1 MKKTVLS
8 FLFFTFILPFA
19 IAQNLDLSK
28 FSKAE
33 GLIDFYLD
41 EEKGKIYLEVED
53 LNKEFLYVSSLTAGV
68 GSNDLGL
75 DRGQLGE
82 TRIVEFRRTG
92 NKVFL
97 VQKNY
102 DYRAYSDNP
111 AEVKSIKDAF
121 AESILWGFEI
131 AQKEGDNFI
140 VDATTF
146 YLQDTHGVGNRLT
159 QGRQGTFRADA
170 SRSGL
175 YYPMIKNFPKNTE
188 VEAVITLTGQVT
200 GRELRSVTPGSDA
213 VTVRQR
219 HSFIELPDL
228 DYQKREFDPRGGYFS
243 ISYMDFTTPITEP
256 IVKRFISRHRLEKKD
271 PTAAMSEAVEPI
283 VYYLDRG
290 TPEPVA
296 SALIEGGNYWNQ
308 AFEAAGFKDAFRVEL
323 APEGMDLMDVRYNVV
338 QWVHRS
344 TRGWSY
350 GSSVRDPRTGEIL
363 KGHVSLGSLR
373 VRQDYL
379 IAQGLIQ
386 PYENGTE
393 PDPKMLKLALD
404 RLRQLSA
411 HEIGH
416 TIGLAHSYATSA
428 ENRSSVMD
436 YPYPVITQNANGD
449 LDLSN
454 AYDQKIGEWDKWAIK
469 YGYGVPPAGMSEAE
483 FLEKTLKD
491 TYAAGYEFITDS
503 DSRDPSGA
511 HPRSH
516 LWDNGASAASELKR
530 MLDLRANKLESFGLN
545 AIPAGQPEALLEEV
559 LVPLYLM
566 HRYQVEATTKLVGG
580 MDYKY
585 KVKGDNQPNHSW
597 VSTKDQM
604 DALDALLL
612 TISPD
617 QLEVPKHIL
626 ALIPPRPYGYGRNRE
641 TFVSRTGPVFD
652 PIAPAETVV
661 DLTLSFLFDEARMN
675 RVYLQ
680 NLQNSDLPGYDAI
693 LKKVSD
699 KIFSASIPTG
709 LQTEI
714 KLMTETKM
722 VDHMIALAKNSDA
735 SNSVRAITRAQLD
748 ALANGSK
755 SLSTRNSSALVSQH
769 SKYLAAKINAFL
781 ELPEELTV
789 QETLKAP
796 DGSPIGSDSMSCDF
810 DY

>member
-1 MKKTVLS
+1 MKKTLYS
-8 FLFFTFILPFA
+8 IAILLISLPSVFA
-19 IAQNLDLSK
+19 QDIDLSK
-28 FSKAE
+28 LTKME
-33 GLIDFYLD
+33 GFVDFYLD
-41 EEKGKIYLEVED
+41 EEKGKIYLEIDD
-53 LNKEFLYVSSLTAGV
+53 LEKEFLYVSSLTAGI

-75 DRGQLGE
+75 DRGQLGD
-82 TRIVEFRRTG
+82 TRIVEFRKTG
-92 NKVFL
+92 NKLFL

-102 DYRAYSDNP
+102 NYRAYSDNP
-111 AEVKSIKDAF
+111 AEVKSIRDAF
-121 AESILWGFEI
+121 AESILWGFEV
-131 AQKEGDNFI
+131 AQENEGKYL
-140 VDATTF
+140 VEATKF
-146 YLQDTHGVGNRLT
+146 YMEDTHGVGNRLSRS
-159 QGRQGTFRADA
+159 RQGTFRTDA
-170 SRSGL
+170 SRSSL
-175 YYPMIKNFPKNTE
+175 YYPTTKNFPKNTE
-188 VEAVITLTGQVT
+188 VEAVITLTGQIT
-200 GRELRSVTPGSDA
+200 GRELSSVTPGSDA

-228 DYQKREFDPRGGYFS
+228 DYKKREFDPRGGFNS

-256 IVKRFISRHRLEKKD
+256 ILKRFISRHRLEKKN
-271 PTAAMSEAVEPI
+271 PNEAVSEVVEPI

-296 SALIEGGNYWNQ
+296 SALIEGGNYWSQ

-323 APEGMDLMDVRYNVV
+323 APEGMDLLDVRYNVV

-436 YPYPVITQNANGD
+436 YPYPVITQNGNGD
-449 LDLSN
+449 LDLSE

-469 YGYGVPPAGMSEAE
+469 YGYGTVPPGMTESEY
-483 FLEKTLKD
+483 LEKTLED

-516 LWDNGASAASELKR
+516 LWDNGASSSVELKR
-530 MLDLRANKLESFGLN
+530 MLDLRASKLKSFGLN
-545 AIPAGQPEALLEEV
+545 AIPTGTPEAMLEEV

-580 MDYKY
+580 MDYTY
-585 KVKGDNQPNHSW
+585 KVKGDNQPNHKW
-597 VSTKDQM
+597 VPANDQLE
-604 DALDALLL
+604 ALNALLL
-612 TISPD
+612 TVSPA
-617 QLEVPKHIL
+617 QLEVPSHIL
-626 ALIPPRPYGYGRNRE
+626 ALIPPRPYGYGRTRE
-641 TFVSRTGPVFD
+641 TFVSRTGPIFD
-652 PIAPAETVV
+652 PIAPAETIV
-661 DLTLSFLFDEARMN
+661 DLTFSFLLDETRMN

-680 NLQNSDLPGYDAI
+680 NLQNSNLPSYQAV
-693 LKKVSD
+693 LD
-699 KIFSASIPTG
+699 KISGQVFSASLPSG

-714 KLMTETKM
+714 KLMTETKLI
-722 VDHMIALAKNSDA
+722 DHLINLAKNGNA
-735 SNSVRAITRAQLD
+735 SNTVRAITRAQLD
-748 ALANGSK
+748 QFANGSK
-755 SLSTRNSSALVSQH
+755 NLTSRNSNPLLTQH
-769 SKYLAAKINAFL
+769 SQYLAAKINAFL
-781 ELPEELTV
+781 ELPMELTV
-789 QETLKAP
+789 QETLKSP

>member
-1 MKKTVLS
+1 MKKVLY
-8 FLFFTFILPFA
+8 TFIILLISFPSVF
-19 IAQNLDLSK
+19 AQNLDLSEFTK
-28 FSKAE
+28 ME
-33 GLIDFYLD
+33 GFVDFYLD
-41 EEKGKIYLEVED
+41 EENGKIYLEIED
-53 LNKEFLYVSSLTAGV
+53 LEKEFLYVSSLTAGV

-75 DRGQLGE
+75 DRGQLGD
-82 TRIVEFRRTG
+82 TRIVEFRKTG
-92 NKVFL
+92 KKIFL

-102 DYRAYSDNP
+102 GYRAYSDNP

-121 AESILWGFEI
+121 AESTLWGFDV
-131 AQKEGDNFI
+131 AQENGGKYI
-140 VDATTF
+140 VEATKF
-146 YLQDTHGVGNRLT
+146 YMEDTHGVGSRLSRS
-159 QGRQGTFRADA
+159 RQGTFKTDA
-170 SRSGL
+170 SRSSL
-175 YYPMIKNFPKNTE
+175 YYPTTKNFPKNTE
-188 VEAVITLTGQVT
+188 VEAVITLTGQIT
-200 GRELRSVTPGSDA
+200 GRELGSVTPGSDA

-228 DYQKREFDPRGGYFS
+228 NYQKREFDPRGGFNS

-256 IVKRFISRHRLEKKD
+256 IVKRFISRHRLEKKN
-271 PTAAMSEAVEPI
+271 PNEAVSEVVEPI

-323 APEGMDLMDVRYNVV
+323 APEGMDLLDVRYNVV

-428 ENRSSVMD
+428 KNRSSVMD

-449 LDLSN
+449 LDLSA

-469 YGYGVPPAGMSEAE
+469 FGYGTVPPGMTEAE
-483 FLEKTLKD
+483 YLEKTLED

-503 DSRDPSGA
+503 DSRNPSGA

-516 LWDNGASAASELKR
+516 LWDNGASSAVELKR
-530 MLDLRANKLESFGLN
+530 MLDLRANKLKSFGLN
-545 AIPAGQPEALLEEV
+545 AIPTGTPEAMLEEV

-580 MDYKY
+580 MDYSY
-585 KVKGDNQPNHSW
+585 KVKGDNQPNQKW
-597 VSTKDQM
+597 VSANDQM
-604 DALDALLL
+604 EALNALLL
-612 TISPD
+612 TVSPD
-617 QLEVPKHIL
+617 QLEVPGHIL
-626 ALIPPRPYGYGRNRE
+626 ALIPPRPYGYGRTRE
-641 TFVSRTGPVFD
+641 TFVSRTGPIFD

-661 DLTLSFLFDEARMN
+661 DLTFSFLFDQTRMN

-680 NLQNSDLPGYDAI
+680 NLQNNNLPSYQAVLD
-693 LKKVSD
+693 KVSGQV
-699 KIFSASIPTG
+699 FSGSLPTG

-714 KLMTETKM
+714 KLMTETKLI
-722 VDHMIALAKNSDA
+722 DHLINLAKNADA
-735 SNSVRAITRAQLD
+735 SNTVRAITRAQLD
-748 ALANGSK
+748 QLANGNK
-755 SLSTRNSSALVSQH
+755 SLASRTSSALLTQH
-769 SKYLAAKINAFL
+769 SQYLAAKINAFL
-781 ELPEELTV
+781 ELPMELTV

-796 DGSPIGSDSMSCDF
+796 DGSPIGSESMTCDF

>member
-1 MKKTVLS
+1 MRKTLYTTIIVLLGTLS
-8 FLFFTFILPFA
+8 VF
-19 IAQNLDLSK
+19 AQNLDLSK
-28 FSKAE
+28 FNKME
-33 GLIDFYLD
+33 GFVNFYLD
-41 EEKGKIYLEVED
+41 EENGKIYLEIDD
-53 LNKEFLYVSSLTAGV
+53 LEKEFLYVSSLTAGV

-75 DRGQLGE
+75 DRGQLGQ
-82 TRIVEFRRTG
+82 TRIVEFRKTG
-92 NKVFL
+92 NKIFL

-111 AEVKSIKDAF
+111 AEVKSIRDAF
-121 AESILWGFEI
+121 AESTLWGFDV
-131 AQKEGDNFI
+131 AQENDGSFI
-140 VDATTF
+140 VEATKF
-146 YLQDTHGVGNRLT
+146 YMEDTHGVGSRLSRS
-159 QGRQGTFRADA
+159 RQGTFRTDA
-170 SRSGL
+170 SRSSL
-175 YYPMIKNFPKNTE
+175 YYPTIKNFPKNTE
-188 VEAVITLTGQVT
+188 VEAVITLTGQIT
-200 GRELRSVTPGSDA
+200 GRELSSVTPGSDA

-228 DYQKREFDPRGGYFS
+228 DYQKREFDPRGGFNA

-256 IVKRFISRHRLEKKD
+256 IVKRFITRHRLEKKD
-271 PTAAMSEAVEPI
+271 PTAAVSEVVEPI

-296 SALIEGGNYWNQ
+296 SALIEGGNYWAQ
-308 AFEAAGFKDAFRVEL
+308 AFEAAGFKNAYRVEL

-350 GSSVRDPRTGEIL
+350 GSSVRDPRTGEII

-416 TIGLAHSYATSA
+416 TLGISHSYATSA

-436 YPYPVITQNANGD
+436 YPYPVITQNANGE
-449 LDLSN
+449 LDLSV

-469 YGYGVPPAGMSEAE
+469 FGYGTVPPGMTEE
-483 FLEKTLKD
+483 EYLEKTLQD
-491 TYAAGYEFITDS
+491 TYSAGYEFITDS

-516 LWDNGASAASELKR
+516 LWDNGASSPVELKR
-530 MLDLRANKLESFGLN
+530 MLELRANKLQSFGLN
-545 AIPAGQPEALLEEV
+545 AIPTGTPEAMLEEV

-580 MDYKY
+580 MDYNY
-585 KVKGDNQPNHSW
+585 KVKGDNQPNHKW
-597 VSTKDQM
+597 VPAKEQLE
-604 DALDALLL
+604 ALDALLL
-612 TISPD
+612 TVSPS
-617 QLEVPKHIL
+617 QLAVPPHIL
-626 ALIPPRPYGYGRNRE
+626 ALIPPRPYGYGRTRE
-641 TFVSRTGPVFD
+641 TFVSRTGPIFD

-661 DLTLSFLFDEARMN
+661 DLTFSFLLDDARMN

-680 NLQNSDLPGYDAI
+680 HLQDNSLPSYQSVLDQ
-693 LKKVSD
+693 VSTQV
-699 KIFSASIPTG
+699 FSSTIPSG
-709 LQTEI
+709 LETEI
-714 KLMTETKM
+714 KLMTETKL
-722 VDHMIALAKNSDA
+722 VDHMIALAKNGNA
-735 SNSVRAITRAQLD
+735 SNTVRAITRAQLD
-748 ALANGSK
+748 ELANGSK
-755 SLSTRNSSALVSQH
+755 KLSARTSSGLLSQH
-769 SKYLAAKINAFL
+769 SEYLTEKINAFL
-781 ELPEELTV
+781 ELPVELTV

>member
-1 MKKTVLS
+1 MKKALYTC
-8 FLFFTFILPFA
+8 FILLINFSTVF
-19 IAQNLDLSK
+19 AQNLDLSK
-28 FSKAE
+28 FTKME
-33 GLIDFYLD
+33 GFIDFYLD
-41 EEKGKIYLEVED
+41 EGKGKIYLEIED
-53 LNKEFLYVSSLTAGV
+53 LEKEFLYVSSLTAGV

-75 DRGQLGE
+75 DRGQLGD
-82 TRIVEFRRTG
+82 TRVVEFRKTG
-92 NKVFL
+92 DKIFL

-111 AEVKSIKDAF
+111 AEVKSIRDAF
-121 AESILWGFEI
+121 AESTLWGFDV
-131 AQKEGDNFI
+131 AQENGGKYI
-140 VDATTF
+140 VEATKF
-146 YLQDTHGVGNRLT
+146 YMEDTHGVGSRLSRS
-159 QGRQGTFRADA
+159 RQGTFKTDA
-170 SRSGL
+170 SRSSL
-175 YYPMIKNFPKNTE
+175 YYPTTKNFPQNTE
-188 VEAVITLTGQVT
+188 VEAVITLTGQIT

-228 DYQKREFDPRGGYFS
+228 NYQKREFDPRGGFNA

-256 IVKRFISRHRLEKKD
+256 IVKRYISRHRLEKKN
-271 PTAAMSEAVEPI
+271 PNAAVSEVVEPI
-283 VYYLDRG
+283 IYYLDRG

-308 AFEAAGFKDAFRVEL
+308 AFEAAGFKDAFKVEL

-436 YPYPVITQNANGD
+436 YPYPVITQNANGE
-449 LDLSN
+449 LDLSM

-469 YGYGVPPAGMSEAE
+469 YGYGTVPPGMTESEY
-483 FLEKTLKD
+483 LEKTLED
-491 TYAAGYEFITDS
+491 TYEAGYEFITDS
-503 DSRDPSGA
+503 DSRDPNGA

-516 LWDNGASAASELKR
+516 LWDNGASASDELKR
-530 MLDLRANKLESFGLN
+530 MLDLRANKLKSFGLN
-545 AIPAGQPEALLEEV
+545 AIPEGTPEAMLEEV

-566 HRYQVEATTKLVGG
+566 HRYQVEATTKLIGG
-580 MDYKY
+580 MDYSY
-585 KVKGDNQPNHSW
+585 KVKGDNQPNHNW
-597 VSTKDQM
+597 VPANDQLA
-604 DALDALLL
+604 ALDALLL
-612 TISPD
+612 TISPA
-617 QLEVPKHIL
+617 QLEVPSHIL
-626 ALIPPRPYGYGRNRE
+626 AIIPPRPYGYGRTRE
-641 TFVSRTGPVFD
+641 TFVSRTGPIFD

-661 DLTLSFLFDEARMN
+661 DLTFSFLLNETRMN
-675 RVYLQ
+675 RLYLQ
-680 NLQNSDLPGYDAI
+680 NLQNNSLPSYQAI
-693 LKKVSD
+693 LD
-699 KIFSASIPTG
+699 KISGQVFSGNLSSG

-714 KLMTETKM
+714 KLMTETKL
-722 VDHMIALAKNSDA
+722 VDHLINLSKNADA
-735 SNSVRAITRAQLD
+735 SNTVRAITRARLD
-748 ALANGSK
+748 QLANGNSGLTSRATN
-755 SLSTRNSSALVSQH
+755 SLLSQH
-769 SKYLAAKINAFL
+769 SQYLAAKINAFL
-781 ELPEELTV
+781 ELPMELTV

-796 DGSPIGSDSMSCDF
+796 DGSPIGSESMTCDF

>member
-1 MKKTVLS
+1 MKKTLLVLLVS
-8 FLFFTFILPFA
+8 ILSLPA
-19 IAQNLDLSK
+19 IYAQSLDLAK
-28 FSKAE
+28 FSKME
-33 GLIDFYLD
+33 GFVDFYLD

-53 LNKEFLYVSSLTAGV
+53 LEKEFLYVSSLTAGV

-82 TRIVEFRRTG
+82 TRVVEFRKTG

-102 DYRAYSDNP
+102 GFRAYSDNP
-111 AEVKSIKDAF
+111 AEVKSIQDAF
-121 AESILWGFEI
+121 AESILWGFEV
-131 AQKEGDNFI
+131 AQKNGDNLI
-140 VDATTF
+140 VDATNF
-146 YLQDTHGVGNRLT
+146 YMQDTHGVGDRLNRS
-159 QGRQGTFRADA
+159 RQGNFRTDA

-175 YYPMIKNFPKNTE
+175 YYPTTKNFPKNTE
-188 VEAVITLTGQVT
+188 VEATITLTGQIT

-228 DYQKREFDPRGGYFS
+228 DYQKREFDPRGGFFS

-256 IVKRFISRHRLEKKD
+256 ILKRFISRHRLEKTD
-271 PTAAMSEAVEPI
+271 PSAAVSEVVEPI

-296 SALIEGGNYWNQ
+296 SALIEGGNYWAQ

-323 APEGMDLMDVRYNVV
+323 APEGMDLLDVRYNVI

-436 YPYPVITQNANGD
+436 YPYPVITQDSNGE
-449 LDLSN
+449 LDLSV

-469 YGYGVPPAGMSEAE
+469 YGYGTVPAGMSESE
-483 FLEKTLKD
+483 FLEKTLED

-516 LWDNGASAASELKR
+516 LWDNGSSASTELER
-530 MLDLRANKLESFGLN
+530 MLELRANKLASFGLN
-545 AIPAGQPEALLEEV
+545 AIQDGTPTALLEEV

-566 HRYQVEATTKLVGG
+566 HRYQVEATSKVIGG
-580 MDYKY
+580 LDYQY
-585 KVKGDNQPNHSW
+585 KVKGDNQPNHQW
-597 VSTKDQM
+597 VPSSTQKE
-604 DALDALLL
+604 ALDALLL

-626 ALIPPRPYGYGRNRE
+626 ALIPPRPYGYGRTRE

-652 PIAPAETVV
+652 PIAPAETIV
-661 DLTLSFLFDEARMN
+661 DLTLSFLLDETRVNRM
-675 RVYLQ
+675 YLQ
-680 NLQNSDLPGYDAI
+680 NLQDESLPSFEEI
-693 LKKVSD
+693 LNEV
-699 KIFSASIPTG
+699 TG
-709 LQTEI
+709 KLFDSSLPSGLKTEI

-722 VDHMIALAKNSDA
+722 VDHLISLAKNGDA
-735 SNSVRAITRAQLD
+735 SNSVRAISRAKLD
-748 ALANGSK
+748 ELANQSI
-755 SLSTRNSSALVSQH
+755 TNRNSSALLSQH
-769 SKYLAAKINAFL
+769 SKYLADKINAFL
-781 ELPEELTV
+781 DLPVELTV

-796 DGSPIGSDSMSCDF
+796 DGSPIGSESMTCDF

>member
-1 MKKTVLS
+1 MKKILYAS
-8 FLFFTFILPFA
+8 FILLLTLSSA
-19 IAQNLDLSK
+19 IAQEVDLSK
-28 FSKAE
+28 FTKME
-33 GLIDFYLD
+33 GFVDFYLD
-41 EEKGKIYLEVED
+41 EEKGKIYLEIED
-53 LNKEFLYVSSLTAGV
+53 LEKEFLYVSSLTAGV

-75 DRGQLGE
+75 DRGQLGQ
-82 TRIVEFRRTG
+82 TRIVEFRKTG
-92 NKVFL
+92 NKIFL

-111 AEVKSIKDAF
+111 AEVKSIRDAF
-121 AESILWGFEI
+121 AESTLWGFDVS
-131 AQKEGDNFI
+131 QKNGDSYI
-140 VDATTF
+140 VEATKF
-146 YLQDTHGVGNRLT
+146 YMEDTHGVGSRLSRS
-159 QGRQGTFRADA
+159 RQGTFRTDA
-170 SRSGL
+170 SRSSL
-175 YYPMIKNFPKNTE
+175 YYPTTKNFPKNTE
-188 VEAVITLTGQVT
+188 VEAVITLTGQIT
-200 GRELRSVTPGSDA
+200 GRELSSVTPGSDA

-228 DYQKREFDPRGGYFS
+228 DYEKREFDPRGGYFS

-256 IVKRFISRHRLEKKD
+256 IVKRFISRHRLEKTD
-271 PTAAMSEAVEPI
+271 PSAAVSEVVEPI

-296 SALIEGGNYWNQ
+296 SALIEGGNYWSQ
-308 AFEAAGFKDAFRVEL
+308 AFEAAGFKNAFRVEL

-350 GSSVRDPRTGEIL
+350 GSSVRDPRTGEII

-386 PYENGTE
+386 PYENGDE

-428 ENRSSVMD
+428 EGRSSVMD
-436 YPYPVITQNANGD
+436 YPYPVITQNANGE
-449 LDLSN
+449 LDLYT

-469 YGYGVPPAGMSEAE
+469 YGYGTVPSGMTEEE
-483 FLEKTLKD
+483 FLNKTLED

-516 LWDNGASAASELKR
+516 LWDNGASASTELER
-530 MLDLRANKLESFGLN
+530 MLSLRKNKLASFGLN
-545 AIPAGQPEALLEEV
+545 AIPNGTPEAMLEEV
-559 LVPLYLM
+559 LVPLFLM
-566 HRYQVEATTKLVGG
+566 HRYQVEATTKVVGG
-580 MDYKY
+580 LDYSY
-585 KVKGDNQPNHSW
+585 KVKGDNQPTHSW
-597 VSTKDQM
+597 ISAKDQQ

-612 TISPD
+612 TISPS
-617 QLEVPKHIL
+617 QLEVPAHIL
-626 ALIPPRPYGYGRNRE
+626 ALIPPRPYGYGRTRE
-641 TFVSRTGPVFD
+641 TFVSRTGPTFD

-661 DLTLSFLFDEARMN
+661 DLTLSFLFDVARVN
-675 RVYLQ
+675 RMYLQ
-680 NLQNSDLPGYDAI
+680 QLQNKDLPGYQAI
-693 LKKVSD
+693 LDKVSNE
-699 KIFSASIPTG
+699 IFSSSLPSG
-709 LQTEI
+709 LQSEI
-714 KLMTETKM
+714 KMMTETKM
-722 VDHMIALAKNSDA
+722 VDQLIALAKSADA
-735 SNSVRAITRAQLD
+735 SNTVRAITRAQLEK
-748 ALANGSK
+748 LANGNSK
-755 SLSTRNSSALVSQH
+755 LSSRSSNALLAQH
-769 SKYLAAKINAFL
+769 SNYLAAKINAFL
-781 ELPEELTV
+781 DLPVELTV

-796 DGSPIGSDSMSCDF
+796 DGSPIGSESMSCDF

>member
-1 MKKTVLS
+1 MKKLLYTTILL
-8 FLFFTFILPFA
+8 FLFHPNLFS
-19 IAQNLDLSK
+19 QNLDLGK
-28 FSKAE
+28 FTKME
-33 GLIDFYLD
+33 GFIDFYLD
-41 EEKGKIYLEVED
+41 EEKGKIYLEIENLD
-53 LNKEFLYVSSLTAGV
+53 KEFLYVSSLTAGV

-75 DRGQLGE
+75 DRGQLGQ
-82 TRIVEFRRTG
+82 TRVVEFRKTG
-92 NKVFL
+92 DKIFM

-111 AEVKSIKDAF
+111 AEVKSVKDAF
-121 AESILWGFEI
+121 AESTLWGFDI
-131 AQKEGDNFI
+131 AQKNGDKFI
-140 VDATTF
+140 VEATKF
-146 YLQDTHGVGNRLT
+146 YMEDTHGVGSRLSRS
-159 QGRQGTFRADA
+159 RQGTFRTDA
-170 SRSGL
+170 SRSSL
-175 YYPMIKNFPKNTE
+175 YFPTTKNFPQNTE
-188 VEAVITLTGQVT
+188 VEAVITLTGQIT

-219 HSFIELPDL
+219 HSFIQLPDL
-228 DYQKREFDPRGGYFS
+228 DYQKREFDPRGGFNS

-256 IVKRFISRHRLEKKD
+256 IEKRFITRHRLIKKD
-271 PTAAMSEAVEPI
+271 PNAAVSEVVEPI

-296 SALIEGGNYWNQ
+296 SALIEGGNYWAQ
-308 AFEAAGFKDAFRVEL
+308 AFEAAGFKNAYRVEL
-323 APEGMDLMDVRYNVV
+323 APEGMDLMDVRFNVV

-416 TIGLAHSYATSA
+416 TLGISHSYATSA

-436 YPYPVITQNANGD
+436 YPYPVITMDKNGE
-449 LDLSN
+449 LDLSV

-469 YGYGVPPAGMSEAE
+469 YGYGTVPAGMSESDYI
-483 FLEKTLKD
+483 EKTLED

-503 DSRDPSGA
+503 DSRDSKGA

-516 LWDNGASAASELKR
+516 LWDNGASSPVELKR
-530 MLDLRANKLESFGLN
+530 MLELRANKLESFGLN
-545 AIPAGQPEALLEEV
+545 AIPNGTPEAMLEEV
-559 LVPLYLM
+559 LVPLFLM

-580 MDYKY
+580 LDYNY
-585 KVKGDNQPNHSW
+585 KIKGDNQPNHQW
-597 VSTKDQM
+597 VSAKDQQE
-604 DALDALLL
+604 AIDALLL
-612 TISPD
+612 AVSPAE
-617 QLEVPKHIL
+617 LEIPSHIL
-626 ALIPPRPYGYGRNRE
+626 ALIPPRPFGYGRTRE

-652 PIAPAETVV
+652 PIAPAETIV
-661 DLTLSFLFDEARMN
+661 DLTFSFLLDESRIN

-680 NLQNSDLPGYDAI
+680 NLQNKTLPSFQS
-693 LKKVSD
+693 LLTQLNS
-699 KIFSASIPTG
+699 KIFSSALPSG
-709 LQTEI
+709 LQAEI
-714 KLMTETKM
+714 KLMTESKL
-722 VDHMIALAKNSDA
+722 VDYMIALSKNGNA
-735 SNSVRAITRAQLD
+735 SNTVRAITRAELD
-748 ALANGSK
+748 QLANGNKALTS
-755 SLSTRNSSALVSQH
+755 RNSDPLLAQH
-769 SKYLAAKINAFL
+769 SSYLAAKINAYL
-781 ELPEELTV
+781 DLPMELTV

-796 DGSPIGSDSMSCDF
+796 DGSPIGSESLSCDF